1 MENDSVKLL
10 WDFMVQCDIP
20 IEHRKPDI
28 IVIDKSQKLCIIID
42 VACPCDYNLIE
53 KKNDKLNRYSDL
65 RLQIAR
71 MWDVKAIIIGALGS
85 VPKDIHHYLKLLDID
100 FNLSILQQSVLLG
113 TAHILRNVL
122 AM

>member
-53 KKNDKLNRYSDL
+53 KKNDKLNRFSDL

-113 TAHILRNVL
+113 TAHILRKVL